1 MPKGIS
7 PWNFIWIVCCAF
19 RHTIII
25 VWNLYCGHDL
35 IYQRISWI
43 RQNSE
48 HRICDQWSVSMSEA
62 VVSCVSCAQPFVVPF
77 PRHDLYRECEGILA
91 MIKQWI
97 LWYVRSTHAS
107 GPHMETNPFF
117 NRRRDACTRVW
128 GMLWNS
134 EFICGCE
141 RGRNNVRV
149 CSFFRKKKKWNWK
162 STKHPKCALKLNNIQ
177 VTNQVKILWGCQKI
191 NSCEYSIF

>member
-25 VWNLYCGHDL
+25 VWNFYCGHDL

-62 VVSCVSCAQPFVVPF
+62 VVSCVSCRSQCLFLDTIYIEYMKASPRWLNNGFFDTYGRRTLVDHTWKRIHFSTVEGMPVPV
-77 PRHDLYRECEGILA
+77 YG
-91 MIKQWI
+91 
-97 LWYVRSTHAS
+97 
-107 GPHMETNPFF
+107 
-117 NRRRDACTRVW
+117 
-128 GMLWNS
+128 
-134 EFICGCE
+134 
-141 RGRNNVRV
+141 V
-149 CSFFRKKKKWNWK
+149 CSEIRNSFVDANVVGTTLEFAVSLGRKKNETESRQNILNVLQNWITYRLQIK
-162 STKHPKCALKLNNIQ
+162 SRFCGGARK
-177 VTNQVKILWGCQKI
+177 
-191 NSCEYSIF
+191 